1 MKKLKNSEV
10 RLRLKLLIILVF
22 MAALIPFLST
32 TSLAQDQWPE
42 EFSIQEGKILVYQ
55 PQLESYKGDKITGR
69 AAISFQ
75 KKDEKEPVFGVFWFS
90 ARALTDRDTR
100 MVQFADTRVDRI
112 RFPQSTSE
120 QENRMTEVLMQ
131 ESDKWMPAG
140 MALDRLLA
148 LTATVEKGKMQAD
161 RLNMDPPKIIFTTTP
176 SALILI
182 NGKPV
187 LRKVENSTFERVI
200 NTPFLIL
207 FDPSSKTYFTRG
219 GEFWY
224 SASNVMGPWKN
235 LTNPPAPV
243 VDLAGRISEPRDNET
258 PDQPKPKSPPQII
271 VATQPTELIV
281 SEGTPRLLP
290 LQGTNLL
297 YLDNTP
303 NEVFLEVKSQQYF
316 VLLAGRWF
324 RSPSLEKGPWTYV
337 ASDTIPEDFKRI
349 PPGSSKGHILAFV
362 AGTKEAEESALDAQ
376 IPQTAVVKRDEA
388 KLTVTYDGSPKF
400 QPIKGTEMQYAVNT
414 KTQVIKFKN
423 RYYAVDQAVWFVS
436 DSPTGPWVVADEVPP
451 EIDTIP
457 PESPV
462 YNVKYVRVYDSTPD
476 VVHVGYTPGYL
487 GSYVYGDTIVYG
499 TGYTYPG
506 WYGTV
511 YYPAPVTWGF
521 APIYHPFYGSWG
533 FGWGYGA
540 GFISGF
546 YWGFPIGVV
555 VSPWWYGYSWAGWYP
570 WYGYGYGYWG
580 GGYAWYHHYDHHDDH
595 NDGDHHHGD
604 SNHHDSNHDSG
615 HRYSNQGNHLTRDT
629 FSRNNLHR
637 PINTSRPLQREDR
650 FASRT
655 TGQSSGIQRPAPNT
669 RTLPNGSLQRPGQP
683 PASRQGQDRNTKPP
697 ETRTGQVQNRPAD
710 RNTGRRPENNVFA
723 GRDGNV
729 YRRTPQGWEQRT
741 QSGWT
746 RPEATNQGSRNGSRN
761 FEQSRPS
768 LDRDYTARARGAERT
783 RDLGSLNRGS
793 VGGNPSRVAPRAGS
807 GGVTRA
813 PSGGYGYQSVPRS
826 GGGTPLGS
834 SSRGGGSGGG
844 SYGGSSRGGSSGS
857 GFSGGSRGGSVGG
870 SSRGSFGG
878 SGWGGGFRH

>member
-1 MKKLKNSEV
+1 MKKLKISEI
-10 RLRLKLLIILVF
+10 RLWFKLLTILGF
-22 MAALIPFLST
+22 MAALISFLST
-32 TSLAQDQWPE
+32 TSLAQDEWPE

-69 AAISFQ
+69 AAISVQ

-100 MVQFADTRVDRI
+100 MVRFADTRVDRI

-120 QENRMTEVLMQ
+120 QENRMTELLVR
-131 ESDKWMPAG
+131 ESDKWMPAE

-187 LRKVENSTFERVI
+187 LRKVENSPFERVM

-235 LTNPPAPV
+235 LANPPAAV
-243 VDLAGRISEPRDNET
+243 ADLAGRISEPRDNEPT
-258 PDQPKPKSPPQII
+258 DQLKPKSPPEI
-271 VATQPTELIV
+271 VIATQPTELIV
-281 SEGTPRLLP
+281 SEGTPRFLP

-303 NEVFLEVKSQQYF
+303 SEVFLDVRNQYYF

-324 RSPSLEKGPWTYV
+324 RSPSLESGPWTHV
-337 ASDTIPEDFKRI
+337 AADAIPEDFKRI

-362 AGTKEAEESALDAQ
+362 AGTREAEEAVLDAQ
-376 IPQTAVVKRDEA
+376 IPQTTTVKRDEA

-400 QPIKGTEMQYAVNT
+400 EPIKGTEMQYAVNT
-414 KTQVIKFKN
+414 KTQVIKYRNK
-423 RYYAVDQAVWFVS
+423 YYAVDQAVWFVS
-436 DSPTGPWVVADEVPP
+436 NSPMGPWVVADEVPA

-457 PESPV
+457 PDSPV
-462 YNVKYVRVYDSTPD
+462 YNVKYVRVYDSTPE
-476 VVHVGYTPGYL
+476 VVHVGYTPGYV

-521 APIYHPFYGSWG
+521 APIYSPVYCSWG

-540 GFISGF
+540 GFVSGF
-546 YWGFPIGVV
+546 YWGFPVGVV

-570 WYGYGYGYWG
+570 WYGYGFGFGYWG
-580 GGYAWYHHYDHHDDH
+580 GGYAWYHHDH
-595 NDGDHHHGD
+595 DGDHHHDNG
-604 SNHHDSNHDSG
+604 HHKDGSHNNGSRNDG
-615 HRYSNQGNHLTRDT
+615 HRYNNQGNHLSRDT

-637 PINTSRPLQREDR
+637 PINTNRSLQREDR
-650 FASRT
+650 FANRT
-655 TGQSSGIQRPAPNT
+655 TGQGSGSQRPGPNT
-669 RTLPNGSLQRPGQP
+669 RALPERNLQQPGQP
-683 PASRQGQDRNTKPP
+683 PASRQGQDRSTRPP
-697 ETRTGQVQNRPAD
+697 EARTGQVQNRPVD
-710 RNTGRRPENNVFA
+710 RTTGRRPENNVFA

-729 YRRTPQGWEQRT
+729 YRKTPQGWEQRT

-746 RPEATNQGSRNGSRN
+746 RPGATSQGSRNGSRN

-768 LDRDYTARARGAERT
+768 LDRDYTARARGSERA
-783 RDLGSLNRGS
+783 RDFSSFSRGS
-793 VGGNPSRVAPRAGS
+793 AGGNPSRAAPR
-807 GGVTRA
+807 
-813 PSGGYGYQSVPRS
+813 
-826 GGGTPLGS
+826 
-834 SSRGGGSGGG
+834 GGSGGYARVPSAG
-844 SYGGSSRGGSSGS
+844 RSYQGGSGSVSRAPTGGGVQGGGTRSGSFGGS
-857 GFSGGSRGGSVGG
+857 SRGGSVGG
-870 SSRGSFGG
+870 SSRGNFGG

>member
-1 MKKLKNSEV
+1 MKKQKNSEV
-10 RLRLKLLIILVF
+10 RLRLSFLIILGF
-22 MAALIPFLST
+22 MASVIPFFS
-32 TSLAQDQWPE
+32 SRGLAQDEWPQ
-42 EFSIQEGKILVYQ
+42 EFAVQDSKIFVYQ
-55 PQLESYKGDKITGR
+55 PQLESYRGDKITGR

-100 MVQFADTRVDRI
+100 MVQFADTHVERI

-131 ESDKWMPAG
+131 ESEKWMPAE

-148 LTATVEKGKMQAD
+148 LTAAVEKGKMQAD
-161 RLNMDPPKIIFTTTP
+161 RLNMDPPKIIFTTIP

-187 LRKVENSTFERVI
+187 LRKVENSAFERVM

-207 FDPSSKTYFTRG
+207 FDPASKTYFTRG
-219 GEFWY
+219 GEYWY

-281 SEGTPRLLP
+281 SEGTPRFFP

-297 YLDNTP
+297 YMDNTP
-303 NEVFLEVKSQQYF
+303 NEVFLEVRSQQYF

-324 RSPSLEKGPWTYV
+324 RSPSLERGPWAFV

-362 AGTKEAEESALDAQ
+362 AGTKEAEESVLDAQ

-388 KLTVTYDGSPKF
+388 KLSVTYDGSPKF
-400 QPIKGTEMQYAVNT
+400 EPIKGTEMQYAVNT
-414 KTQVIKFKN
+414 KTQVIKLRNK
-423 RYYAVDQAVWFVS
+423 YYAVDQAVWFVS
-436 DSPTGPWVVADEVPP
+436 DSPTGPWVVADEVPS
-451 EIDTIP
+451 EVDTIP

-487 GSYVYGDTIVYG
+487 GSYVYGDTLVYG

-521 APIYHPFYGSWG
+521 APIYNPFYCSWG

-546 YWGFPIGVV
+546 YWGFPVGVV
-555 VSPWWYGYSWAGWYP
+555 VSPWWYGYNWAGWYP
-570 WYGYGYGYWG
+570 PWYGYGYGYGYGYWG
-580 GGYAWYHHYDHHDDH
+580 GGYAWYHHDHH
-595 NDGDHHHGD
+595 DGDHHHDG
-604 SNHHDSNHDSG
+604 SHHDDG
-615 HRYSNQGNHLTRDT
+615 HGYNNQGDHLTYDT
-629 FSRNNLHR
+629 FARNNLHR
-637 PINTSRPLQREDR
+637 PINTSRPVKREDG
-650 FASRT
+650 FASRP
-655 TGQSSGIQRPAPNT
+655 TGQVSGSQRPGPNT
-669 RTLPNGSLQRPGQP
+669 RALPNRNPQRPGQP
-683 PASRQGQDRNTKPP
+683 PTLRQGQDRSARPP
-697 ETRTGQVQNRPAD
+697 EIRTGQVQSRSTD
-710 RNTGRRPENNVFA
+710 RNNGRRPENNVFA

-729 YRRTPQGWEQRT
+729 YRKTPQGWEQRT
-741 QSGWT
+741 QGSWT
-746 RPEATNQGSRNGSRN
+746 RPEATNRGSRN
-761 FEQSRPS
+761 FEQNRPS
-768 LDRDYTARARGAERT
+768 LDRDYSARARGAERA
-783 RDLGSLNRGS
+783 RDFGRVN
-793 VGGNPSRVAPRAGS
+793 GGFGGGYPSRISPQAGS
-807 GGVTRA
+807 GNYTRA
-813 PSGGYGYQSVPRS
+813 PSGGQSYQGMRS
-826 GGGTPLGS
+826 PVSRAPTGGGFQ
-834 SSRGGGSGGG
+834 GGGSRGG
-844 SYGGSSRGGSSGS
+844 SYGGSSRGGFSSSGFAS
-857 GFSGGSRGGSVGG
+857 GL
-870 SSRGSFGG
+870 
-878 SGWGGGFRH
+878 GGGFRH

>member
-10 RLRLKLLIILVF
+10 RLRFKLLTILGFVV
-22 MAALIPFLST
+22 ALISFLST
-32 TSLAQDQWPE
+32 TSLAQDEWPE

-55 PQLESYKGDKITGR
+55 PQLESYKGDKTTGR

-90 ARALTDRDTR
+90 ARALTDRDSR
-100 MVQFADTRVDRI
+100 IVRFADTRVEQI
-112 RFPQSTSE
+112 RFPQSTVE
-120 QENRMTEVLMQ
+120 QENRMTEVLIR
-131 ESDKWMPAG
+131 ESDKWMPAE

-148 LTATVEKGKMQAD
+148 LTAAVEKGKVQAD
-161 RLNMDPPKIIFTTTP
+161 RLNTDPPKIIFTTIP
-176 SALILI
+176 SVLILI

-207 FDPSSKTYFTRG
+207 FDPSNKTYFTRG
-219 GEFWY
+219 GEFWF
-224 SASNVMGPWKN
+224 SASNVTGPWKH
-235 LTNPPAPV
+235 LINPPAPV
-243 VDLAGRISEPRDNET
+243 VDLAGRISEPRDNEPT
-258 PDQPKPKSPPQII
+258 DQPKPKTPPQII

-281 SEGTPRLLP
+281 SEGTPRFLP

-303 NEVFLEVKSQQYF
+303 SEVFLEVRSQHYF

-324 RSPSLEKGPWTYV
+324 RSPSLERGSWTYV
-337 ASDTIPEDFKRI
+337 AADTIPEDFKRI

-362 AGTKEAEESALDAQ
+362 AGTREAEEAVLDAQ
-376 IPQTAVVKRDEA
+376 IPQTATVKRAEA
-388 KLTVTYDGSPKF
+388 KLTVAYDGSPKF
-400 QPIKGTEMQYAVNT
+400 EPIKGTEMQYAVNT
-414 KTQVIKFKN
+414 NTQVIKYRNK
-423 RYYAVDQAVWFVS
+423 YYAVDQAVWFVS
-436 DSPTGPWVVADEVPP
+436 NSPTGPWVVADEVPA

-462 YNVKYVRVYDSTPD
+462 YNVKYVRIYDSSPE

-521 APIYHPFYGSWG
+521 APIYSPFYCSWG

-546 YWGFPIGVV
+546 YWGFPVGVV

-570 WYGYGYGYWG
+570 WYGYGYGYGYWG
-580 GGYAWYHHYDHHDDH
+580 GGYAWYHHGDHHDG
-595 NDGDHHHGD
+595 NHHHGD
-604 SNHHDSNHDSG
+604 SNHHDSNHDG
-615 HRYSNQGNHLTRDT
+615 NHRYGNQGKHLSRDT

-637 PINTSRPLQREDR
+637 PINTTRPVNREDR

-655 TGQSSGIQRPAPNT
+655 SGQSSGSQRPALNT
-669 RTLPNGSLQRPGQP
+669 RALPNQSPQRPSQSP
-683 PASRQGQDRNTKPP
+683 VLRPGQDRNTRPP
-697 ETRTGQVQNRPAD
+697 EARTGQVSTNRPVD
-710 RNTGRRPENNVFA
+710 RNSGRRPENNVFA

-729 YRRTPQGWEQRT
+729 YRKTPQGWEQRT
-741 QSGWT
+741 QGGWT
-746 RPEATNQGSRNGSRN
+746 RPEATNQGSRNGTRT
-761 FEQSRPS
+761 FEQNRPS
-768 LDRDYTARARGAERT
+768 LDRDYTARARGSERA
-783 RDLGSLNRGS
+783 RDFGSLSRGS
-793 VGGNPSRVAPRAGS
+793 VAGNPSRVAPRVGS
-807 GGVTRA
+807 GSVARP
-813 PSGGYGYQSVPRS
+813 PSGGQGYSGMGGSVSRAPT
-826 GGGTPLGS
+826 GGGFQ
-834 SSRGGGSGGG
+834 GGGSRSG
-844 SYGGSSRGGSSGS
+844 SFGGSSRSGSLGGSSQGG
-857 GFSGGSRGGSVGG
+857 GFGG

-878 SGWGGGFRH
+878 SGFASGFRH

>member
-1 MKKLKNSEV
+1 MKRLKNSEV
-10 RLRLKLLIILVF
+10 RLRLRLLIILGV
-22 MAALIPFLST
+22 MTAVIPFIST
-32 TSLAQDQWPE
+32 RALAQDQWPQ
-42 EFSIQEGKILVYQ
+42 EFAVQDSKIFVYQ

-100 MVQFADTRVDRI
+100 MVQFADTHVERI
-112 RFPQSTSE
+112 RFPQSASE
-120 QENRMTEVLMQ
+120 QENRLTEVLMQ
-131 ESDKWMPAG
+131 ESDKWMPAE

-161 RLNMDPPKIIFTTTP
+161 RLNMDPPKIIFTTIP

-187 LRKVENSTFERVI
+187 LRKVENSTFERVM

-207 FDPSSKTYFTRG
+207 FDPVNKTYFTRG

-224 SASNVMGPWKN
+224 SASNVMGPWKH

-243 VDLAGRISEPRDNET
+243 VDLASRISEPRDEET

-281 SEGTPRLLP
+281 SEGTPRFLP

-297 YLDNTP
+297 YMDNTP
-303 NEVFLEVKSQQYF
+303 NEVFLEVRNQQFY

-324 RSPSLEKGPWTYV
+324 RSPSLERGPWTFV
-337 ASDTIPEDFKRI
+337 ASDTIPEDFRRI

-362 AGTKEAEESALDAQ
+362 AGTKEAEESVLDAQ
-376 IPQTAVVKRDEA
+376 IPQTAVVKRNEA
-388 KLTVTYDGSPKF
+388 KLSVTYDGRPKF
-400 QPIKGTEMQYAVNT
+400 EPIKGTEMQYAVNT
-414 KTQVIKFKN
+414 KTQVIKLRNK
-423 RYYAVDQAVWFVS
+423 YYAVDQAVWFVS
-436 DSPTGPWVVADEVPP
+436 DGPTGPWVVADEVPS
-451 EIDTIP
+451 EVDTIP

-487 GSYVYGDTIVYG
+487 GSYVYGDTLVYG

-521 APIYHPFYGSWG
+521 APIYNPFYCSWG

-540 GFISGF
+540 GFVSGF
-546 YWGFPIGVV
+546 YWGFPVGVV
-555 VSPWWYGYSWAGWYP
+555 VSPWWYGYNWAGWYP

-580 GGYAWYHHYDHHDDH
+580 GGYAWYHHDHH
-595 NDGDHHHGD
+595 DGDHHHGD
-604 SNHHDSNHDSG
+604 SNHEGSHG
-615 HRYSNQGNHLTRDT
+615 YSNQGNHLTRDT
-629 FSRNNLHR
+629 FARNNLHR
-637 PINTSRPLQREDR
+637 PINTSRSLQREDR

-655 TGQSSGIQRPAPNT
+655 TGQGSGSQRPAPNT
-669 RTLPNGSLQRPGQP
+669 RALPNRNPQRPGQP
-683 PASRQGQDRNTKPP
+683 PTLRQGQDRNTRTP
-697 ETRTGQVQNRPAD
+697 EIRTGQAQSRSTD
-710 RNTGRRPENNVFA
+710 RNNDRRPENNVFA

-729 YRRTPQGWEQRT
+729 YRKTPQGWEQRT
-741 QSGWT
+741 QSSWT
-746 RPEATNQGSRNGSRN
+746 RPEATDRGSRN
-761 FEQSRPS
+761 FEQYRPS

-783 RDLGSLNRGS
+783 RDFGSLNRGS
-793 VGGNPSRVAPRAGS
+793 VGGNPSRVAPRVGS
-807 GGVTRA
+807 GNFTRA
-813 PSGGYGYQSVPRS
+813 PSGGLSYQGMRSSVSRAPT
-826 GGGTPLGS
+826 GGGFQ
-834 SSRGGGSGGG
+834 GGGSRGG
-844 SYGGSSRGGSSGS
+844 SYGGSSRGGFSSSGL
-857 GFSGGSRGGSVGG
+857 
-870 SSRGSFGG
+870 
-878 SGWGGGFRH
+878 GGGFRH